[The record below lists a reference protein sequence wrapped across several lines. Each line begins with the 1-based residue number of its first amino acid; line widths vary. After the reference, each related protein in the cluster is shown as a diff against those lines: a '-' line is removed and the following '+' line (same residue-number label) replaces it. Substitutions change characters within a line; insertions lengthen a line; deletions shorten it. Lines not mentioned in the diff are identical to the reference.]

1 MKTIKFISTF
11 LILQLVACFIA
22 WCGGFDFDTRS
33 TGVGLTVLISVG
45 FGAFVSGI
53 FWLGEI

>member
-11 LILQLVACFIA
+11 LIIQLFACFIA
-22 WCGGFDFDTRS
+22 WCGGFDFDTRNPV
-33 TGVGLTVLISVG
+33 VGLNVLFSVG
-45 FGAFVSGI
+45 CGAFISGI